1 MNLRDCGISS
11 LLIILFCVMLSSC
24 NERTDATQNAP
35 TPTPGVEEPDVMQS
49 LLQQNA
55 ELIEANKTL
64 MAELQNMKTTNSIPN
79 AQPQPMM
86 IPETPNTSSDEL
98 WRQIMEIANKSL
110 IEDEQKQKLVNTGS
124 KLISGLNIAIATQ
137 AANQEAVDTLEM
149 KAQEDENGDIALRLA
164 DAKNR
169 LAAAQAEI
177 EQYQRDLA
185 ALIEPYKRLQPPQL
199 QPIMM
204 PPENQTSYDGLSIS
218 PLAEVTD
225 DHQFIV
231 KISFVVTNTMNK
243 PRLATVTTHYNL
255 NTMQTVVKLTPT
267 PTPTAQQDEE
277 AESIGEEG
285 DEENEEIDDDMEEDF
300 ASEGTTPIIDP
311 HTIQYEYPAAFLTQI
326 HRATR
331 QAWRSGL
338 LRWNRKLTTEELCL
352 FVQLTNRKD
361 YTPITLNEEEIEAEE

>member
-1 MNLRDCGISS
+1 MKRWDCGISS
-11 LLIILFCVMLSSC
+11 LIIMLLCVCVSSC
-24 NERTDATQNAP
+24 NERTDATPDAP

-49 LLQQNA
+49 LLKQNA

-86 IPETPNTSSDEL
+86 IAETPNASADEL

-110 IEDEQKQKLVNTGS
+110 IEDEQKQKLLNTGS

-137 AANQEAVDTLEM
+137 TANQEAVDTLEM
-149 KAQEDENGDIALRLA
+149 KAQEDETGDIALRLA

-177 EQYQRDLA
+177 GQYQRDLA

-199 QPIMM
+199 QPVMI

-218 PLAEVTD
+218 HRAEITND
-225 DHQFIV
+225 GEFII

-243 PRLATVTTHYNL
+243 PRLATVTTRYNL
-255 NTMQTVVKLTPT
+255 NTMQTVVPTPT
-267 PTPTAQQDEE
+267 PTPSPTPTPEDSEEDEE
-277 AESIGEEG
+277 IG
-285 DEENEEIDDDMEEDF
+285 DEEEEFEEI
-300 ASEGTTPIIDP
+300 ATPTPDP
-311 HTIQYEYPAAFLTQI
+311 QLIQYEYPAAFLSQI
-326 HRATR
+326 HKATR

-338 LRWNRKLTTEELCL
+338 LRFQRRLTTEELFL
-352 FVQLTNRKD
+352 FVQLVNRKD
-361 YTPITLNEEEIEAEE
+361 FTPIAVNFEAEEE

>member
-1 MNLRDCGISS
+1 
-11 LLIILFCVMLSSC
+11 
-24 NERTDATQNAP
+24 
-35 TPTPGVEEPDVMQS
+35 
-49 LLQQNA
+49 
-55 ELIEANKTL
+55 
-64 MAELQNMKTTNSIPN
+64 
-79 AQPQPMM
+79 MM
-86 IPETPNTSSDEL
+86 IPETPNASADEL

-110 IEDEQKQKLVNTGS
+110 IEDEQKQKLLKTGS
-124 KLISGLNIAIATQ
+124 ELISKLSVAIATQ
-137 AANQEAVDTLEM
+137 TAAQEAVDTLEM

-177 EQYQRDLA
+177 EQHQRDLA

-218 PLAEVTD
+218 PFAEVTD

-267 PTPTAQQDEE
+267 PTPTAQPDEE

-285 DEENEEIDDDMEEDF
+285 NEENEEIDDDMEEDF